1 MALHKLSRFVLY
13 FLLSRDIKKA
23 FYSTM
28 WLKMAFG
35 TAGFACSWWIPW
47 GHVHCLRKLLKLLIS
62 VKYLFLLVLLS
73 AVEVLGVDLF
83 TISYHSKYFQNR
95 QHYNKSQFTEISFN
109 LKILN
114 ILANYNH
121 LTAILT
127 VVLLSFY
134 IPEMSDMKPIFL

>member
-1 MALHKLSRFVLY
+1 M
-13 FLLSRDIKKA
+13 
-23 FYSTM
+23 
-28 WLKMAFG
+28 
-35 TAGFACSWWIPW
+35 
-47 GHVHCLRKLLKLLIS
+47 KLLIS